1 MAFHS
6 DVPGFEEP
14 VCFVENKDPQAL
26 VDKMMSYLDQMMS
39 YLDQMADVVFDKR
52 MESFEPV
59 FADIDQTLSDIAQND
74 LLTSLI
80 LYTNLKK
87 SWNSVCAFSLCVAL
101 IAANMISISSGHT
114 CSSD

>member
-26 VDKMMSYLDQMMS
+26 VDQMMS
-39 YLDQMADVVFDKR
+39 YLDQMADVFDKR

-59 FADIDQTLSDIAQND
+59 FADIDRT
-74 LLTSLI
+74 
-80 LYTNLKK
+80 
-87 SWNSVCAFSLCVAL
+87 
-101 IAANMISISSGHT
+101 
-114 CSSD
+114 